1 MAVTAVRRRQPQ
13 PVVRWNPFEELEHFQ
28 QQLTQL
34 LTAIPDPATAREL
47 WAPPVDIEET
57 EDAWLLEAEVPGVRR
72 DDIDVELR
80 DEELVIHGEVKERER
95 SGVLRR
101 RTRRVGEFEY
111 RVTLPGP
118 VDADGLEARL
128 ADGVLR
134 IRVPKAERARSRH
147 IDIQTD
153 DGRASGDAPQDA
165 QAGSDQ
171 AGSDQAG
178 SEGA

>member
-1 MAVTAVRRRQPQ
+1 MATTVVRRRQPQ
-13 PVVRWNPFEELEHFQ
+13 PVVHWNPFQDLEQIQ

-34 LTAIPDPATAREL
+34 LGEIPDPTTAREL

-80 DEELVIHGEVKERER
+80 DDELIVHGEVKERER

-111 RVTLPGP
+111 R
-118 VDADGLEARL
+118 
-128 ADGVLR
+128 
-134 IRVPKAERARSRH
+134 
-147 IDIQTD
+147 
-153 DGRASGDAPQDA
+153 
-165 QAGSDQ
+165 
-171 AGSDQAG
+171 
-178 SEGA
+178 